1 MVYTSGRFMFS
12 LVYFFVLIFF
22 SPFSIVITSLGKER
36 AGPCASCAFVY
47 FTRVN
52 HCPFFSSSWCQG
64 LAATCGCGTPRTFL
78 ISFVHT
84 IQVSPK
90 LKLGL
95 EFIKCL
101 Y

>member
-1 MVYTSGRFMFS
+1 MVYTTGRFMFS
-12 LVYFFVLIFF
+12 PVFFFVLILF
-22 SPFSIVITSLGKER
+22 SHFSIVIISLEEER
-36 AGPCASCAFVY
+36 AGLYASCASFY

-52 HCPFFSSSWCQG
+52 HCPFYLPLGVRGWLRLVIVALPG
-64 LAATCGCGTPRTFL
+64 LFYYL
-78 ISFVHT
+78 SFILYRFH
-84 IQVSPK
+84 QK